1 MSKPVPKRRTVR
13 CQSCT
18 QLRKDVRGLKQC
30 NKELNTECDELHD
43 IVEAGSKFLQL
54 LVKYIDDGEN

>member
-18 QLRKDVRGLKQC
+18 QLRKDVRGLKQR
-30 NKELNTECDELHD
+30 NKELNVECDKLD
-43 IVEAGSKFLQL
+43 SIVEAGSEFLKL
-54 LVKYIDDGEN
+54 MVEYIDGGEN

>member
-1 MSKPVPKRRTVR
+1 VSKPDPKRRPR
-13 CQSCT
+13 CPQCT
-18 QLRKDVRGLKQC
+18 SLRKDLRSLKQR